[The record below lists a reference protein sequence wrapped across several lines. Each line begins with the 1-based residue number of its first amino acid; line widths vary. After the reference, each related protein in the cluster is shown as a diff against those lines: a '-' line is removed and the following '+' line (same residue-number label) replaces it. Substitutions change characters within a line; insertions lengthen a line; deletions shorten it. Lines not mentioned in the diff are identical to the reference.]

1 MSLARIAIRTAAVE
15 ALKGRTLVGNNV
27 LDSEIGVIDVDSNGN
42 AVTIEKSPFT
52 AIYTDAAKASV
63 GENELRALFLNGIT
77 EVLFESG
84 VTAAMTGI
92 DPETGET
99 VLGIGVPDTDANLE
113 FQLDLQARQIVDALT
128 DPANDWGQVFLGLCY
143 RITSVERVRTGNVS
157 DGVRQAAQQMKLTV
171 QLVDDPEPRQAL
183 IAGTPFARF
192 VELAKASPD
201 ESIQKKGAFIEAVS
215 VGSYEAWEHLQR
227 SHGMTADELLA
238 LGLGPLANDI
248 DRTTPAITEGAL
260 DIEGVPPPRKV
271 P

>member
-42 AVTIEKSPFT
+42 AVTTEKSPFT
-52 AIYTDAAKASV
+52 AIYTDAAKADV
-63 GENELRALFLNGIT
+63 GENELRSLFLNGTT

-92 DPETGET
+92 DPKTGEN
-99 VLGIGVPDTDANLE
+99 VLGIGVLDTDANFE
-113 FQLDLQARQIVDALT
+113 FQLDLLARQIIDALT
-128 DPANDWGQVFLGLCY
+128 DPGNEWGQVFLGLCY
-143 RITSVERVRTGNVS
+143 RIASVERVRTGNVS
-157 DGVRQAAQQMKLTV
+157 DGVRLAAQQMKLTV
-171 QLVDDPEPRQAL
+171 LLVDDPEPRRAL

-192 VELAKASPD
+192 VDLAKASTD
-201 ESIQKKGAFIEAVS
+201 ESTQKKGAFIEAVS

-238 LGLGPLANDI
+238 LGLGPLASDV
-248 DRTTPAITEGAL
+248 DRATPDMAEGAL
-260 DIEGVPPPRKV
+260 EIEGVPPPRKV